1 MSMTPPAHSGA
12 VAPPSAASE
21 SLPIVLV
28 HGAWL
33 GEWCWDGVIEA
44 LARRGRHAVAVSL
57 RGSGR
62 RAAEN
67 HPEITLS
74 DHVAD
79 VRAAIESTC
88 ETTGAA
94 RVVLVGHSYGGR
106 VITKVWSEDP
116 GRIAH
121 LVYVDAHAPVGS
133 ATARQPAWIEAAP
146 PDGMLT
152 MSGVRLDAE
161 MVGGPERLA
170 EVRQR
175 LVQHPARTLRE
186 EWRVDLDDRV
196 GRTYVHALG
205 PDAEVFRPYALVA
218 ALMPEWQYH
227 EIDGP
232 HLLTLTHPDELAAII
247 AGV

>member
-1 MSMTPPAHSGA
+1 MADARPET
-12 VAPPSAASE
+12 
-21 SLPIVLV
+21 LPIVLV

-33 GEWCWDGVIEA
+33 GEWCWDGVIDA
-44 LARRGRHAVAVSL
+44 LAARGRHAVAVSL
-57 RGSGR
+57 RGSGS

-79 VRAAIESTC
+79 VRAVIESVC
-88 ETTGAA
+88 AATGAPG
-94 RVVLVGHSYGGR
+94 VVLVGHSYGGR
-106 VITKVWSEDP
+106 VITRVWSEMRELVP
-116 GRIAH
+116 Q

-133 ATARQPAWIEAAP
+133 ATARQPEWIEAAP

-161 MVGGPERLA
+161 MVGGEGRLA
-170 EVRQR
+170 DIRGR

-186 EWRVDLDDRV
+186 EWRIDLDDTV
-196 GRTYVHALG
+196 GRTYVHALE

-218 ALMPEWQYH
+218 ALMPAWRYH
-227 EIDGP
+227 EIQGP
-232 HLLTLTHPDELAAII
+232 HLLPLTHPDELAEII

>member
-12 VAPPSAASE
+12 AAPTADAPTDNV
-21 SLPIVLV
+21 PIVLV

-33 GEWCWDGVIEA
+33 GEWCWDEVIEA
-44 LARRGRHAVAVSL
+44 LGRRGRHAVAVSL
-57 RGSGR
+57 KGSGR

-67 HPEITLS
+67 GPEITLT

-79 VRAAIESTC
+79 VRAVIESLD
-88 ETTGAA
+88 AD

-106 VITKVWSEDP
+106 VITRVWAEIPD
-116 GRIAH
+116 RIAH
-121 LVYVDAHAPVGS
+121 LVYLDAHAPVGT
-133 ATARQPAWIEAAP
+133 ATARQPAWIEEAA

-161 MVGGPERLA
+161 MVGGEERLA
-170 EVRQR
+170 EIRRR

-186 EWRVDLDDRV
+186 EWRIDLDDRV
-196 GRTYVHALG
+196 GHTYVHALG

-218 ALMPEWQYH
+218 ALMPEWNYV

-232 HLLTLTHPDELAAII
+232 HLLPLSHPDEVAAII
-247 AGV
+247 DGV